1 MKRNN
6 CIICGS
12 KKLTKILDLGSHPYA
27 DTFLSEEDHN
37 NMLPV
42 YNLSC
47 VMCKECKHIQT
58 ESITNPSERYN
69 LFDYSYTSSNS
80 STSRN
85 HWDNFCKSIVDKL
98 SLDKESKICEIGS
111 NDGYLLSQFRKRL
124 GNKIF
129 GIDASKSMCDIA
141 NKNGILTKCCIFN
154 KTEASNFVDNYGE
167 FNLVIAN
174 NVYNHSDDPVSFTEG
189 ANQLLKEGGFFVFE
203 VPYWKS
209 TIDSKKIDQ
218 VYHEHVSYFT
228 VRSLSNLLAMCG
240 FRMEH
245 VTVVDYHGGSLR
257 VIARKSHQTN
267 NSVEIEDMIKKEE
280 YLFVEDLYENLS
292 KELKRKKTAFLSK
305 ILNYKTSGYKI
316 VAIGAAAKGNT
327 LLNYLNLNNT
337 IVDYITDASE
347 FKQGKRSPLSNI
359 EIFSDDKISASDKV
373 CAIILSWNLSESI
386 KKKIKKL
393 NSKIEYINF
402 YEQEII

>member
-6 CIICGS
+6 CMICGS
-12 KKLTKILDLGSHPYA
+12 EKLTKILDLGSHPFA
-27 DTFLSEEDHN
+27 DTFLSKKDYN

-47 VMCKECKHIQT
+47 VMCKNCKHIQT

-80 STSRN
+80 STSRS
-85 HWDNFCKSIVDKL
+85 HWNNFSKSIVDKL
-98 SLDKESKICEIGS
+98 SLNKESKICEIGS
-111 NDGYLLSQFRKRL
+111 NDGYLLGEFKKRL
-124 GNKIF
+124 GSDVF

-141 NKNGILTKCCIFN
+141 NKNGILTKWCIFN
-154 KTEASNFVDNYGE
+154 KTEASGIVDNHGE

-174 NVYNHSDDPVSFTEG
+174 NVYNHSDNPVSFTKG
-189 ANQLLKEGGFFVFE
+189 VNRLLKEDGFFVFE

-218 VYHEHVSYFT
+218 VYHEHVNYFT
-228 VRSLSNLLAMCG
+228 VKSLSNLLTMCG
-240 FRMEH
+240 FNIEY

-257 VIARKSHQTN
+257 VVAKKSHQTN
-267 NSVEIEDMIKKEE
+267 HCVDTEHIIKEEE

-292 KELKRKKTAFLSK
+292 KELKQKKAAFLSK
-305 ILNYKTSGYKI
+305 LLNYKTSGYEI

-327 LLNYLNLNNT
+327 LLNFLSLNNT

-347 FKQGKRSPLSNI
+347 YKQGKRSPLSNI
-359 EIFSDDKISASDKV
+359 EIFSDDKIRASDKV

-386 KKKIKKL
+386 KKKIRKL
-393 NSKIEYINF
+393 NPKIEYINF
-402 YEQEII
+402 YEQEIV